1 MLSLCSSITSVNCTR
16 AGVLNLFKHVAQ
28 LKYNIKQRVC
38 GLPTVQLLQCDKFL
52 HMHIAEMRTR
62 QILITQRALQSNA
75 KADLIVVRSIDM
87 RSSGGLLQKHR

>member
-1 MLSLCSSITSVNCTR
+1 
-16 AGVLNLFKHVAQ
+16 
-28 LKYNIKQRVC
+28 
-38 GLPTVQLLQCDKFL
+38 
-52 HMHIAEMRTR
+52 MHIAEMRTR